1 MSDKNTGI
9 LKPLKATKFV
19 SVIPERQSRISNA
32 PAVLPTEVD
41 TAYEIAKA
49 LHPKRQYLKIE
60 SIVERGEDCKSF
72 TLVPDEER
80 GTKALAYF
88 GAGKYLTVFETIE
101 GMPVTR
107 AYSISSSPKDSL
119 EGKYVL
125 TIKLVD
131 GGLMSRYIFDTWEV
145 GTKVEVSAPAGNFEY
160 QPLRD
165 AKKVICLAGGSGITP
180 FISMANAINDGD
192 EDFEMTLLY
201 GSRNSDC
208 ILFKDELDEL
218 QKKCDKIKVVH
229 VLSDEKGKAK
239 KGTEKGFITAELIKK
254 YAPED
259 EAYSVFL
266 CGPQQMYAFVD
277 KELEKLELQKKYI
290 RHEMFGEFH
299 NPATQEDYPKDV
311 PETVR
316 ITVTIQDKTYIVRG
330 NSNDSV
336 MQTLEKNGIAVPS
349 RCRSGECGFCHSHL
363 LSGKVYVPKHLEYRR
378 LADYKFGCIHPCCS
392 FPLTD
397 IEINVPVAK

>member
-1 MSDKNTGI
+1 MADIKS
-9 LKPLKATKFV
+9 LKAKKFL
-19 SVIPERQSRISNA
+19 SMLSYRSKRLESGKAELPDFSDQA
-32 PAVLPTEVD
+32 MVL
-41 TAYEIAKA
+41 AKA
-49 LHPKRQYLKIE
+49 LHPKRQYLKIAK
-60 SIVERGEDCKSF
+60 VEERAEDCRSY
-72 TLVPDEER
+72 TLVPDEEK
-80 GTKALAYF
+80 GTKSLAYF

-101 GMPVTR
+101 GMPITR

-119 EGKYVL
+119 EGRYVL
-125 TIKLVD
+125 TIKLVE
-131 GGLMSRYIFDTWEV
+131 GGLMSHYIFDTWEE
-145 GTKVEVSAPAGNFEY
+145 GRSVEVSAPSGNFEY
-160 QPLRD
+160 QELRD

-180 FISMANAINDGD
+180 FISMANAIVDGD

-201 GSRNSDC
+201 GSRDTKS
-208 ILFKDELDEL
+208 ILFKSELDEL
-218 QKKCDKIKVVH
+218 EKKCDKIKVIH
-229 VLSDEKGKAK
+229 VLSEQKSKLP

-259 EAYSVFL
+259 EKYSIFL

-277 KELEKLELQKKYI
+277 KELEKLGLEKKYI

-299 NPATQEDYPKDV
+299 NPSTQDDYPEGV
-311 PETVR
+311 PETVK
-316 ITVTIQDKTYIVRG
+316 ITVTIQDKTYILKG
-330 NSNDSV
+330 SSNDSV
-336 MQTLEKNGIAVPS
+336 MQTIEKFGLAVPA

-363 LSGKVYVPKHLEYRR
+363 ISGKVYVPKALEYRR

>member
-1 MSDKNTGI
+1 MADNFKS
-9 LKPLKATKFV
+9 LKATKFI
-19 SVIPERQSRISNA
+19 SVLSGRQARFKEGKAELPNISDNA
-32 PAVLPTEVD
+32 MAL
-41 TAYEIAKA
+41 AKA

-60 SIVERGEDCKSF
+60 SVTERGEDCRSY
-72 TLVPDEER
+72 TLVPDTDK

-101 GMPVTR
+101 DMPVTR

-119 EGKYVL
+119 EGRYIL
-125 TIKLVD
+125 TIKLVE
-131 GGLMSRYIFDTWEV
+131 GGLMSRYIFDNWEV
-145 GTKVEVSAPAGNFEY
+145 GTEVEVSAPAGNFEY
-160 QPLRD
+160 QPIRD
-165 AKKVICLAGGSGITP
+165 AEKVICLAGGSGITP
-180 FISMANAINDGD
+180 FVAMANAIADGD

-201 GSRNSDC
+201 GSRNYDN
-208 ILFKDELDEL
+208 ILFREELDAL

-229 VLSDEKGKAK
+229 VLSDDENAPE
-239 KGTEKGFITAELIKK
+239 GTEKGFITAELISK
-254 YAPED
+254 YAPKD

-277 KELEKLELQKKYI
+277 KELEKLNLPKKYI

-299 NPATQEDYPKDV
+299 NPSSQADYPSEV
-311 PETVR
+311 PERVK
-316 ITVTIQDKTYIVRG
+316 ITVTIQDKTYHVEG
-330 NSNDSV
+330 NSADSV
-336 MQTLEKNGIAVPS
+336 MQILEKNKISVPA

-363 LSGKVYVPKHLEYRR
+363 ISGKVYVPKHLEYRR

-397 IEINVPVAK
+397 LEINVPVAK

>member
-1 MSDKNTGI
+1 MASNLKSLTLKKFIPLLKNRQEKFESAAANMPDSSD
-9 LKPLKATKFV
+9 
-19 SVIPERQSRISNA
+19 NA
-32 PAVLPTEVD
+32 MAL
-41 TAYEIAKA
+41 AKA
-49 LHPKRQYLKIE
+49 LHPKRQYLKVAEVID
-60 SIVERGEDCKSF
+60 RGEDCKSF
-72 TLVPDEER
+72 VLVPDPER
-80 GTKALAYF
+80 GTTELAYF

-131 GGLMSRYIFDTWEV
+131 GGLVSRYIFDTWTV
-145 GTKVEVSAPAGNFEY
+145 GANVEVSAPSGNFEY

-180 FISMANAINDGD
+180 FVSMANAIADGD

-201 GSRNSDC
+201 GSRDYEN
-208 ILFKDELDEL
+208 ILFREELEEL
-218 QKKCDKIKVVH
+218 EKKCNKIKVVH
-229 VLSDEKGKAK
+229 VLSEKVKRGV
-239 KGTEKGFITAELIKK
+239 KGLEKGFITAELIEK
-254 YAPED
+254 YAPES
-259 EAYSVFL
+259 EPYSVFL
-266 CGPQQMYAFVD
+266 CGPQQMYEFVD
-277 KELEKLELQKKYI
+277 KELEKIGLPKKHI

-299 NPATQEDYPKDV
+299 NPATQSDYPAGV
-311 PETVR
+311 PEKVK
-316 ITVTIQDKTYIVRG
+316 ITVTIQDKTYIIFG
-330 NSNDSV
+330 SSSDSV
-336 MQTLEKNGIAVPS
+336 MQTIEKNGLAVPA

-363 LSGKVYVPKHLEYRR
+363 ISGKVYVPKHLEYRR

-397 IEINVPVAK
+397 LEINVPPAK

>member
-1 MSDKNTGI
+1 MADIKS
-9 LKPLKATKFV
+9 LKAMKFLNV
-19 SVIPERQSRISNA
+19 LSHRQAKFEVAQAELPNFSDNASV
-32 PAVLPTEVD
+32 L
-41 TAYEIAKA
+41 AKA

-60 SIVERGEDCKSF
+60 SIQERGEDCKSF
-72 TLVPDEER
+72 TLVPDEEK

-101 GMPVTR
+101 GMPITR

-125 TIKLVD
+125 TIKLVE
-131 GGLMSRYIFDTWEV
+131 GGLMSKYIFDNWEV
-145 GTKVEVSAPAGNFEY
+145 GSKVEVSAPAGNFEY

-208 ILFKDELDEL
+208 ILFKEELAEL
-218 QKKCDKIKVVH
+218 EKKCDKIKVVH
-229 VLSDEKGKAK
+229 VLSEEKGRAK

-254 YAPED
+254 YAPEN

-277 KELEKLELQKKYI
+277 KELDKLGLEKKYI

-299 NPATQEDYPKDV
+299 NPASQEDYPSDI
-311 PETVR
+311 PETVK
-316 ITVTIQDKTYIVRG
+316 ITVTIQDKSYTVEG
-330 NSNDSV
+330 KTGDSV
-336 MQTLEKNGIAVPS
+336 MQTLEKNGIAVPA

-363 LSGKVYVPKHLEYRR
+363 LSGKVYVPKNLEYRR

-397 IEINVPVAK
+397 LVMEVPAAK

>member
-1 MSDKNTGI
+1 MASK
-9 LKPLKATKFV
+9 LKSLKAKKFLPML
-19 SVIPERQSRISNA
+19 SERQGRFDSA
-32 PAVLPTEVD
+32 AAELPNIPD
-41 TAYEIAKA
+41 QATAIARA
-49 LHPKRQYLKIE
+49 LHPKRQYLRVAAVTDIA
-60 SIVERGEDCKSF
+60 EDCKSF
-72 TLVPDEER
+72 TLVPDPER
-80 GTKALAYF
+80 GTESLAYF

-107 AYSISSSPKDSL
+107 AYSISSSPKESL

-131 GGLMSRYIFDTWEV
+131 GGLVSRYIFDTWTE
-145 GTKVEVSAPAGNFEY
+145 GREVEVSAPAGNFEY

-180 FISMANAINDGD
+180 FVSMANAVADGD

-201 GSRNSDC
+201 GSRNYNN
-208 ILFKDELDEL
+208 ILFREELDAL
-218 QKKCDKIKVVH
+218 AAKCNKIKIVH
-229 VLSDEKGKAK
+229 VLSDEKKK
-239 KGTEKGFITAELIKK
+239 VKGTEKGFITAELIKK
-254 YAPED
+254 YAPEN
-259 EAYSVFL
+259 EPYSVFL
-266 CGPQQMYAFVD
+266 CGPQQMYEFVD
-277 KELEKLELQKKYI
+277 KELEKLELPKKYI

-299 NPATQEDYPKDV
+299 NPATQADYPSDV

-316 ITVTIQDKTYIVRG
+316 ITVTIQDKTYIIKG
-330 NSNDSV
+330 SSADSV
-336 MQTLEKNGIAVPS
+336 MQTIEKNGLAVPA

-363 LSGKVYVPKHLEYRR
+363 ISGKVYVPKHLEYRR